1 MDTVLKYIL
10 LDNESDNIAS
20 LKSRTRN
27 RSKNDV
33 YFSLKSKCLCNV
45 KSLSNRWHSSNAV
58 KVLQQVTL

>member
-10 LDNESDNIAS
+10 LDNESDNTSS

-33 YFSLKSKCLCNV
+33 YSSLKSKYLCNV
-45 KSLSNRWHSSNAV
+45 PLLNSWHSSNAM
-58 KVLQQVTL
+58 KILQQVTL